1 MPDAPFIAFSMLA
14 EHVSGRAWDKRRVQ
28 WDWCSPATVCWIQ
41 LVAPA
46 RAIGEPCILLGLA
59 DDAPAGR
66 IGSRLRMPDS
76 SSVRLRVVRGRSPS
90 LNGNV
95 PAIAA
100 AREGAETGT
109 VGALIG
115 QTIARDVTIPGTRF
129 VAEKGV
135 IEARCDGF
143 VPDVLLHGPKGE
155 LLAIEVCVTHKV
167 SRAKQQR
174 VAEHALPMIQF
185 SIDLADDSSAEAAEL
200 EQRLRESTPEW
211 IFHPKEA
218 ELRLQLEAE
227 VEAALHQLQDEQK
240 ARQEELQPMLSDG
253 TTDLFTEVDRRR
265 GDSSPLRA
273 QTGPDQ
279 FEVLGCQVVVNVATT
294 AGVWACTASLPL
306 QEQILHQITA
316 DAGDHGLR
324 VTAPI
329 HTTSHGIVI
338 VAGAAVRSWASGLA
352 RRLCK
357 AFPDNVTPEEL
368 ES

>member
-1 MPDAPFIAFSMLA
+1 MAMADRLDFGMLA
-14 EHVSGRAWDKRRVQ
+14 TGMMVGINEVANGLECGCVCAACRAPLIARQGAIRR
-28 WDWCSPATVCWIQ
+28 WHFSHAPGF
-41 LVAPA
+41 VAC
-46 RAIGEPCILLGLA
+46 ET
-59 DDAPAGR
+59 
-66 IGSRLRMPDS
+66 
-76 SSVRLRVVRGRSPS
+76 
-90 LNGNV
+90 
-95 PAIAA
+95 
-100 AREGAETGT
+100 GAET
-109 VGALIG
+109 ALHRMAKQIIAQWDDVTLPPLEVRVSQRSVTG

-135 IEARCDGF
+135 IEARCNGF

>member
-1 MPDAPFIAFSMLA
+1 MAAADRLDFGMLA
-14 EHVSGRAWDKRRVQ
+14 TGMMIGINEVANGLECGCVCPACRAPLIARQGAIRRWHFSHAPGFVACETGPETALHRMAKQIIAQWNEITLPPFEVRVSLRSAN
-28 WDWCSPATVCWIQ
+28 
-41 LVAPA
+41 
-46 RAIGEPCILLGLA
+46 
-59 DDAPAGR
+59 GR
-66 IGSRLRMPDS
+66 I
-76 SSVRLRVVRGRSPS
+76 
-90 LNGNV
+90 
-95 PAIAA
+95 
-100 AREGAETGT
+100 
-109 VGALIG
+109 
-115 QTIARDVTIPGTRF
+115 IARHVTIP
-129 VAEKGV
+129 
-135 IEARCDGF
+135 EARFFAERGVVEAPREEF
-143 VPDVLLHGPKGE
+143 VPDVLLHGPEGE

-167 SRAKQQR
+167 SGAKQQR
-174 VAEHALPMIQF
+174 VAKHALPMIQF
-185 SIDLADDSSAEAAEL
+185 SIDRADASTYEATAL

-211 IFHPKEA
+211 IFHPQEA
-218 ELRLQLEAE
+218 ALRLRLEAE

-240 ARQEELQPMLSDG
+240 ARHEELQPMLSDG
-253 TTDLFTEVDRRR
+253 TTDLFTEVDRGR

-273 QTGPDQ
+273 QTGPEQ